1 VWSTDWHKDREGQIE
16 RLISLIEQ
24 SRVRAREEAAA
35 EREAQLHAAAEAARA
50 AEAAAASAAYSPS
63 SAPGTAYERP
73 AVSSYRFT
81 EREGR
86 YAGTEL
92 LSAPTSQLLHAIAAV
107 VKAGAPFHM
116 SDLAARVA
124 GMWRSR
130 VGTRIMARI
139 TEMCQAAERDGLLI
153 YRDGFVWQSDG
164 LCIVRSRAGTKIPAE
179 RIAPEEYYEAV
190 LMVLRSGHGFARNEL
205 INEVC
210 AIFGFNRT
218 GAQLEASISS
228 AIAHLLARGIVGEGS
243 AGIRL
248 RCVMS
253 PDCETTSYAYRDGPS
268 SRSHSA
274 GSGTRGQSGVAF
286 RSS

>member
-1 VWSTDWHKDREGQIE
+1 
-16 RLISLIEQ
+16 
-24 SRVRAREEAAA
+24 
-35 EREAQLHAAAEAARA
+35 
-50 AEAAAASAAYSPS
+50 
-63 SAPGTAYERP
+63 
-73 AVSSYRFT
+73 
-81 EREGR
+81 
-86 YAGTEL
+86 
-92 LSAPTSQLLHAIAAV
+92 
-107 VKAGAPFHM
+107 
-116 SDLAARVA
+116 
-124 GMWRSR
+124 
-130 VGTRIMARI
+130 
-139 TEMCQAAERDGLLI
+139 
-153 YRDGFVWQSDG
+153 
-164 LCIVRSRAGTKIPAE
+164 
-179 RIAPEEYYEAV
+179 
-190 LMVLRSGHGFARNEL
+190 MVLRSGHGFARNEL

>member
-1 VWSTDWHKDREGQIE
+1 
-16 RLISLIEQ
+16 
-24 SRVRAREEAAA
+24 
-35 EREAQLHAAAEAARA
+35 
-50 AEAAAASAAYSPS
+50 
-63 SAPGTAYERP
+63 
-73 AVSSYRFT
+73 
-81 EREGR
+81 
-86 YAGTEL
+86 
-92 LSAPTSQLLHAIAAV
+92 
-107 VKAGAPFHM
+107 M

-130 VGTRIMARI
+130 VGRRIMARI

-164 LCIVRSRAGTKIPAE
+164 LCVVRSRAGTRIPAE

-205 INEVC
+205 INEVR

-243 AGIRL
+243 TGIRL

-253 PDCETTSYAYRDGPS
+253 PDCETTS
-268 SRSHSA
+268 
-274 GSGTRGQSGVAF
+274 
-286 RSS
+286 